1 MLVYYKEIILW
12 APQYN
17 KGCCNKGCCSTW
29 KQPEEHNKSGK
40 REGMTYEERLRT
52 LGCPSWRRGGWGNL
66 IALCSSLRRG
76 SRGRCQVLLLGIDG
90 RMQRNGTK
98 LHQVILGIGKHVFTK
113 IWDNL
118 PRHVVDTL
126 CPSVFKRHFDY
137 DLHKVC
143 FSWLAVKWSGSWTR
157 WGEASWRSMS
167 PRKGSREAALISALW
182 WQWQGLREQCGAVS
196 GKSQTGG

>member
-1 MLVYYKEIILW
+1 MLKLVTNL
-12 APQYN
+12 
-17 KGCCNKGCCSTW
+17 
-29 KQPEEHNKSGK
+29 
-40 REGMTYEERLRT
+40 EGLSCEERLRT
-52 LGCPSWRRGGWGNL
+52 VRRLRGNL
-66 IALCSSLRRG
+66 TTFCSSLRRG

-143 FSWLAVKWSGSWTR
+143 FSWLAVKWSGSWT
-157 WGEASWRSMS
+157 
-167 PRKGSREAALISALW
+167 
-182 WQWQGLREQCGAVS
+182 
-196 GKSQTGG
+196 